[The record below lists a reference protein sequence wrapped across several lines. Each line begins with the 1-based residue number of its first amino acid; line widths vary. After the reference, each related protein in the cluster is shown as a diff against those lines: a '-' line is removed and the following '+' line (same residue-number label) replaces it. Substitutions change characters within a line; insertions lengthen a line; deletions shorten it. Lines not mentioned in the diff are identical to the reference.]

1 MVNDQV
7 SVNVSIKESIHVV
20 TNETPFY
27 LMEDPIHV
35 ATNESN
41 PFTIIKQM
49 LWMFGIGR
57 TFPIRWHGKR
67 RSIYINKYHE
77 SKMIHG

>member
-1 MVNDQV
+1 MANNQV
-7 SVNVSIKESIHVV
+7 SVSVSIKEPIHVV
-20 TNETPFY
+20 TNETPFD
-27 LMEDPIHV
+27 LVEDPRHV

-41 PFTIIKQM
+41 PFTIMKQM

-57 TFPIRWHGKR
+57 TFPIRWCGKR